1 MPKHQN
7 SGFSLLEKQI
17 LGLHYCGSYITNFE
31 LRRIGEQIGIET
43 DLADREKML
52 KNLIKTARENAK
64 EAELFAAIAGL
75 LQERIKEYEALAK
88 SHPDAADA
96 IADYIQKG
104 RSTIMLLRHRAKA
117 NPYE

>member
-1 MPKHQN
+1 MAKRE

-17 LGLHYCGSYITNFE
+17 LALHFCGSYITNFE
-31 LRRIGEQIGIET
+31 FRTIGEKVGIEV

-52 KNLIKTARENAK
+52 KNLVRIAKERGK
-64 EAELFAAIAGL
+64 EAELFGAVAAL

-88 SHPDAADA
+88 SHPDAADT